1 MLLEKYWL
9 ELLLSNSAAIILLL
23 VAIYRPQIARVLF
36 SLLFVW
42 AAFTNWITVHNNPQ
56 VYQEYETMALL
67 PFYKDFIKGFFAE
80 HTISLVSFVAISQL
94 LIGISLLLKGWVFR
108 LACIGG
114 IIFLLAILPLG
125 VGSGFPCTLIMAAG
139 LFMVLKKNK
148 NHFIWEKGLIP

>member
-9 ELLLSNSAAIILLL
+9 ELLVSNSAAIILLL
-23 VAIYRPQIARVLF
+23 AAIYRPQIARVLF

-42 AAFTNWITVHNNPQ
+42 AAFTNWFTVHSKPQ

-67 PFYKDFIKGFFAE
+67 SFYKNFIKGFFAE
-80 HTISLVSFVAISQL
+80 HTILLVSFVAISQL
-94 LIGISLLLKGWVFR
+94 LIGISILLKGWIFR
-108 LACIGG
+108 LGCIGG

-139 LFMVLKKNK
+139 LFVLWKKNK
-148 NHFIWEKGLIP
+148 NRFV

>member
-9 ELLLSNSAAIILLL
+9 ELLLSNSAAIVLLL
-23 VAIYRPQIARVLF
+23 AAIYRPQTARALF

-42 AAFTNWITVHNNPQ
+42 AAFTNWFTVHNSPQ

-67 PFYKDFIKGFFAE
+67 PLYKSFIKGFFST
-80 HTISLVSFVAISQL
+80 HTVLLVSFVAVSQL
-94 LIGISLLLKGWVFR
+94 LIGISLLLKGWLFR

-125 VGSGFPCTLIMAAG
+125 VGAGFPCTLIMAAG
-139 LFMVLKKNK
+139 ILIVLKKNK
-148 NHFIWEKGLIP
+148 NRYLWEK